1 MQFNW
6 RQIKKI
12 AVIPLTVAKTSHFI
26 VFVVVVLFCFLLVFY
41 LALNKKCIVLE
52 NLEVSNKTVNGRKGL
67 KHLLLS
73 GNKTD
78 QFKYQKYRERK
89 KIFWL
94 IDAKWADKAKIA
106 LTWQAANVGSGG
118 RHCLGESDW
127 VKECAY

>member
-1 MQFNW
+1 M
-6 RQIKKI
+6 
-12 AVIPLTVAKTSHFI
+12 AKTSHFI
-26 VFVVVVLFCFLLVFY
+26 VFVVVVLFCFLLLCY

-89 KIFWL
+89 KIF
-94 IDAKWADKAKIA
+94 
-106 LTWQAANVGSGG
+106 
-118 RHCLGESDW
+118 
-127 VKECAY
+127 